1 MKNKNVRLKEIALD
15 LNVSINTVS
24 RALRDCSDVSRET
37 KEKVMRK
44 AIEYGYMPNII
55 AQSLKN
61 DDKKCIA
68 IILSNFRNLL
78 FNVLSEI
85 CGNLLIKA
93 GYDFTIIYTTKHKVD
108 VDCVKRC
115 ISQRVDGIISFID
128 LDKESVEYIK
138 YNNIVL
144 IFSGIPKI
152 NQTFSIVHT
161 DDESGGYLAA
171 NYLLNYHNLENFIY
185 IGYKGNKNSNI
196 RFESFK
202 NMILKRKPKAKINY
216 LEYDSNSFFDKVD
229 ILDYI
234 EDDRLGMFMFNDETV
249 YDFLEKVNVKYPNFR
264 KMFPG
269 VHIVGFDCLSTRIK
283 GLIDITS
290 IDYDYEAYSKAVLE
304 IFEKS
309 FKDKNYITAIP
320 IKTTLHQRIY
330 K

>member
-1 MKNKNVRLKEIALD
+1 MKTKNVRLKEIALD

-24 RALRDCSDVSRET
+24 RALRDCSDVSKET

-61 DDKKCIA
+61 DDRKCIA
-68 IILSNFRNLL
+68 IVLSRFRNLL
-78 FNVLSEI
+78 FNSLSEI
-85 CGNLLIKA
+85 CGNLLLKA
-93 GYDFTIIYTTKHKVD
+93 GYDFTIIYTMKPKID
-108 VDCVKRC
+108 VDCIKRC
-115 ISQRVDGIISFID
+115 ISQRVDGIIAFSD
-128 LDKESVEYIK
+128 LDKESVEYAK

-152 NQTFSIVHT
+152 TQNFSIVHT
-161 DDESGGYLAA
+161 DDEGGSYLAA
-171 NYLLNYHNLENFIY
+171 NYLMNYHGLENFLY
-185 IGYKGNKNSNI
+185 IGYRGNKNSNI
-196 RFESFK
+196 RYESFK
-202 NMILKRKPKAKINY
+202 KCILKQKPKANVNY
-216 LEYDSNSFFDKVD
+216 LEYDPNNFLNKVN

-234 EDDRLGMFMFNDETV
+234 IDDKLGIYVFNDETV
-249 YDFLEKVNVKYPNFR
+249 YDFLEKINIKFPNFR

-290 IDYDYEAYSKAVLE
+290 IDNDYESYCKAMLD

-309 FKDKNYITAIP
+309 FKDKKYLAAIP